1 MRILFLSDHF
11 PLAGELLEELLPADE
26 IVVATPAQA
35 PAADV
40 LVPQMVAVD
49 GDLLDRVRPRLVLQ
63 FGVGLEG
70 VDREAAAARGIAVD
84 NIPAANAESVAEI
97 ALLHLLALTRRLR
110 EGTRSVATGR
120 LGAPAGPALG
130 GRRVIV
136 LGRGAIGQAVAAC
149 LQPFGAEV
157 VPIGSREPGK
167 LREAAAGA
175 AALIVCCSL
184 TPASRGLVGA
194 EVLAALP
201 RDAFLVNV
209 ARGPIV
215 DYEALLAALRAGE
228 IAGAGLDVFW
238 DEPIDPA
245 DPLLAE
251 NVSVTPH
258 VGGVSH
264 DSYRRIAAHFAA
276 KVEGLRAPEG

>member
-11 PLAGELLEELLPADE
+11 ALAGELLEELLPADE
-26 IVVATPAQA
+26 IVVSTPDQA
-35 PAADV
+35 PPAEV

-49 GDLLDRVRPRLVLQ
+49 GPLLDRVRPRLVLQ

-70 VDREAAAARGIAVD
+70 VDREAAEARGIAVD
-84 NIPAANAESVAEI
+84 NVPAANAEAVAEI
-97 ALLHLLALTRRLR
+97 AVLHLLALTRRLR
-110 EGTRSVATGR
+110 EGARSVATGR

-149 LQPFGAEV
+149 LRPFGAEV
-157 VPIGSREPGK
+157 VAVGSREPEK
-167 LREAAAGA
+167 LRAAVADA

-201 RDAFLVNV
+201 RDAYLVNV

-215 DYEALLAALRAGE
+215 DYGALLAALRGGE

-238 DEPIDPA
+238 EEPIDPA

-258 VGGVSH
+258 IGGVSH
-264 DSYRRIAAHFAA
+264 DSYRRIATLFAA
-276 KVEGLRAPEG
+276 KVEALRTAAG